1 MPTARPSSC
10 EKGREGE
17 DKAAGFLEG
26 KGYEIIARNYR
37 MKGGEIDI
45 IAREGE
51 ILVFVE
57 VKSLPG
63 GTAETLA
70 GELGQRKRSRILRTA
85 KYFLLEHPE
94 YSACLIR
101 FDVIALDVPGL
112 ESVCH
117 MKAAFSESGIL

>member
-1 MPTARPSSC
+1 MSPAQQSTFK
-10 EKGREGE
+10 KGREGE
-17 DKAAGFLEG
+17 DKAATYLSEKGF
-26 KGYEIIARNYR
+26 EIITRNYR

-51 ILVFVE
+51 SLVFVE

-70 GELGQRKRSRILRTA
+70 SELGSRKRSRIIRTA
-85 KYFLLEHPE
+85 KYFLFEHPE
-94 YSACLIR
+94 YSSCLIR

-112 ESVCH
+112 ESICH
-117 MKAAFSESGIL
+117 MKSAFSESGIL